1 GRYDS
6 MSDTFQIYKLACEKA
21 LRRST
26 KSSNILRDAYEG
38 FSKIP
43 DIWALMVVRGN
54 KQRTQYL
61 STVEAMESMVDI
73 NYYNLI
79 LEKLITDANTFYT
92 FQVSLKFVSPTEEN
106 PVFSNKKKIGKRLN
120 DLIQDETSRSL
131 LLYELRSLFESFNA
145 SNIEWNDPLS
155 FADFQGNDEEFED
168 ICVMHRIID
177 SIRHIWCYFNDENKA
192 DEGTYIV
199 RIVSNFLDSLF
210 CYENS
215 KLKIIWAEEVSEA
228 SQRRMDDSG
237 EIRIGHKPD
246 FRVKSPLI
254 AGEVEICLMEA
265 SRVLPT
271 DKKIRD
277 DWDKSIKLM
286 KDAHVRLLRKL
297 TRGRVGDVKEI
308 EEDLN
313 RVPVFGIQVA
323 GGTMACWVMTM
334 PFGAFYFVQRLG
346 SVQIPMN
353 RGQSSLAGFMDEL
366 WKLRA
371 SLRNHIRT
379 LNEIVEK
386 VDASL
391 YNIAFCSPQ
400 AREDVPLY
408 DGEQSLR
415 TSLTIAIAKSA
426 KRNRRKKLTRYA
438 YKVLANQGKEA
449 TIIPSNDK
457 DIQNNEAPTV
467 NPNIHDNTDNQKKH
481 EKTEIFYNPEKHKT
495 QIETRKSTKKDT
507 VNYIRTQWVSENFVA
522 EDLKSTNLSQPST
535 VVSPKSTFIEKF
547 LEKRRERRIANQIP
561 IDDISSIPEKYM
573 KLLEVEIFREPN
585 VLESIPQDLW
595 NGFGQWACFIN
606 K

>member
-1 GRYDS
+1 MEQDYKYLGWKNFSVEYLENNCDKVR
-6 MSDTFQIYKLACEKA
+6 KLACEKA
-21 LRRST
+21 LHYSI
-26 KSSNILRDAYEG
+26 KSSSILQDAYEE

-43 DIWALMVVRGN
+43 DN

-61 STVEAMESMVDI
+61 SMVEAMESMIDI

-79 LEKLITDANTFYT
+79 LEKLITDANTFYM
-92 FQVSLKFVSPTEEN
+92 FQVSLKF
-106 PVFSNKKKIGKRLN
+106 
-120 DLIQDETSRSL
+120 
-131 LLYELRSLFESFNA
+131 
-145 SNIEWNDPLS
+145 NDPLS
-155 FADFQGNDEEFED
+155 FGCIVDRNLDIIFRKLSEERKKNLREIINLAYDQYETSHAISELIKILLEKLKSLNKREMIVSLPPISADFQGNNKEFED

-177 SIRHIWCYFNDENKA
+177 SMTK
-192 DEGTYIV
+192 
-199 RIVSNFLDSLF
+199 
-210 CYENS
+210 
-215 KLKIIWAEEVSEA
+215 EVSET
-228 SQRRMDDSG
+228 SQHWMDDSG
-237 EIRIGHKPD
+237 EIRIGHKSN
-246 FRVKSPLI
+246 FHVKSLLI
-254 AGEVEICLMEA
+254 AGEVKIGLMEA
-265 SRVLPT
+265 SRILPT
-271 DKKIRD
+271 DKKIHD
-277 DWDKSIKLM
+277 DWDKLIKLM

-313 RVPVFGIQVA
+313 KVPVFGIQVA
-323 GGTMACWVMTM
+323 ETMACWVMTM
-334 PFGAFYFVQRLG
+334 PFGAFYFIQHLG
-346 SVQIPMN
+346 SVQISMN
-353 RGQSSLAGFMDEL
+353 RGQSSLAGFMNEL

-371 SLRNHIRT
+371 SLRNHIRI
-379 LNEIVEK
+379 LNKIVEK
-386 VDASL
+386 VDVSL

-408 DGEQSLR
+408 DGEQCSSTIKFPPNNRQSLR

-481 EKTEIFYNPEKHKT
+481 EKAEIFYNPEK
-495 QIETRKSTKKDT
+495 
-507 VNYIRTQWVSENFVA
+507 
-522 EDLKSTNLSQPST
+522 PST

-595 NGFGQWACFIN
+595 NEFGQWAYMRTIN
-606 K
+606 IRRIRSS